1 MSNGA
6 AVVVEGVAKS
16 YGSVVAL
23 DGVDLAI
30 ERGTVYGL
38 LGPNG
43 AGKTTLVR
51 ILTTLIRPDR
61 GRATV
66 EGLDVVSQ
74 AAMVRSRIGLA
85 GQAAAVDEL
94 LTGRENLEMVGVLY
108 NLSRPEIRK
117 RTDEVLG
124 RIELGA
130 AADRSVKTY
139 SGGMRRRLDLAAS
152 LVGRPDVLFLDEPT
166 TGLDPSGR
174 LGLWDL
180 IEELVAEGTTVLLT
194 TQYLEEADRLANRIG
209 VIDHGTLI
217 SEGTAMELKD
227 RMGQDVLEVH
237 VSSSTWPDAVA
248 VLGELS
254 GEEPQ
259 TGIIRQVSIP
269 APNGARTLVE
279 AVRRLDDRGVEIEHL
294 ALRKPTLDDV
304 FLAITGRAAVAAEA
318 EDSPPTA
325 GNSAMENRRPT

>member
-1 MSNGA
+1 MKNGI
-6 AVVVEGVAKS
+6 AVVVEGVVKS

-43 AGKTTLVR
+43 AGKTTLVK
-51 ILTTLIRPDR
+51 ILTTLIPPDR

-66 EGLDVVSQ
+66 EGLDVVAR
-74 AAMVRSRIGLA
+74 AAEVRNRIGLA
-85 GQAAAVDEL
+85 GQAAAVDEF
-94 LTGRENLEMVGVLY
+94 LTGRENLEMVGALY
-108 NLSRPEIRK
+108 NLSRSEIRK
-117 RTDEVLG
+117 RTDQVLE
-124 RIELGA
+124 RIDLGH
-130 AADRSVKTY
+130 AADRPTKTY

-152 LVGRPDVLFLDEPT
+152 LVGRPEVLFLDEPT

-209 VIDHGTLI
+209 VIDHGRLI

-227 RMGQDVLEVH
+227 RLGQDVLEVH
-237 VSSSTWPDAVA
+237 VSASTWPEAAA
-248 VLGELS
+248 VLSELS
-254 GEEPQ
+254 QEEPQ
-259 TGIIRQVSIP
+259 SNTIGQVTIP
-269 APNGARTLVE
+269 APQGARTLVE
-279 AVRRLDDRGVEIEHL
+279 AVRRLDERGVEIENL

-304 FLAITGRAAVAAEA
+304 FLSLTGKATPAQPESGESSAES
-318 EDSPPTA
+318 SPINT
-325 GNSAMENRRPT
+325 RRSR